1 MSIRTTARRSVG
13 LFLLAGAA
21 SGVIAMAN
29 AATASAEENSLYMP
43 SVPSRNADIVMLN
56 PQPLPPGPDRVML
69 NPQPLPP
76 GPDRVMLNPQ
86 PLPPGPDR
94 VMLNPQ
100 PLPPHPDWTRRVILS
115 RLAF

>member
-1 MSIRTTARRSVG
+1 MSSLRTTTRRSVG

-21 SGVIAMAN
+21 SGVIALAN
-29 AATASAEENSLYMP
+29 AGSASADPNSLYVP

-56 PQPLPPGPDRVML
+56 PQPLPPGPDHVML

-76 GPDRVMLNPQ
+76 RVDLS
-86 PLPPGPDR
+86 
-94 VMLNPQ
+94 
-100 PLPPHPDWTRRVILS
+100 RRAILS